1 MPKANGDGENIF
13 YRFVLWTSQRFYNY
27 LNRGGSCCV
36 QCIFVAYTCS
46 FDLGPAHII
55 SFSTEVYYYL
65 QYGFQQIINQRKW
78 LEEDLKV
85 KTHKRIS

>member
-1 MPKANGDGENIF
+1 MSHKVVAF
-13 YRFVLWTSQRFYNY
+13 
-27 LNRGGSCCV
+27 
-36 QCIFVAYTCS
+36 CIFVDYTCS

-85 KTHKRIS
+85 ETHKRVYLLDGNLEN